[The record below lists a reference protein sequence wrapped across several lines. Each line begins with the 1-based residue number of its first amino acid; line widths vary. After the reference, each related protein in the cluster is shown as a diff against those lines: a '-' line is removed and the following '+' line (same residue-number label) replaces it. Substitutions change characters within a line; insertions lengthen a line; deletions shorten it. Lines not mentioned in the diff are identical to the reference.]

1 MSVILLIVPMC
12 VLTYI
17 QPTGYI
23 LMTAALFSL
32 AFALIA
38 AVSSH
43 ARTHEVFGVT
53 AAYAAVLMVFVGNAI
68 QNTHF
73 SGSTQAA

>member
-1 MSVILLIVPMC
+1 MC
-12 VLTYI
+12 ALTYI

-23 LMTAALFSL
+23 LLTASLFSL
-32 AFALIA
+32 VFALIA

-68 QNTHF
+68 QNNHLL
-73 SGSTQAA
+73 GSTPS